1 MRQHWGFTILLGQSY
16 QPVIQTRRYS
26 RGIMSVQ
33 MHKKTTIVF
42 FVGVILVFL
51 YVVNFVIYDAL
62 ALMFGI
68 DTPAEL
74 LLIAIVLGIFSMSFI
89 GASVLG
95 NFYYNS
101 FTRLYYKVSVVWMG
115 LLAYLFMFLV
125 VYGLSVALLGQTL
138 PLLGAICL
146 LSAVGVSVYGV
157 IHARKIVVT
166 EITVPI
172 RNLPTLWQG
181 KKVVWI
187 SDVHMGQILGPQFLT
202 NVVNKINALT
212 PDMVFIGGDLFDGT
226 GAPDIRALIAPLANI
241 KAPQGTYFITGN
253 HEEFGGSND
262 TFISAVRA
270 IGIKTLIDQ
279 MVVVDGLQ
287 LVGVDYM
294 NASQREKFQEILER
308 LSLDTK
314 KPSLLLKHE
323 PRDLDI
329 AEGAG
334 ISFQISGHTHRA
346 QMWPFRY
353 ITQRLYKGYD
363 YGLKPYGKMQVYT
376 SSGVGTWGP
385 PLRVGTVSEIVF
397 IKFKNAE

>member
-1 MRQHWGFTILLGQSY
+1 
-16 QPVIQTRRYS
+16 
-26 RGIMSVQ
+26 
-33 MHKKTTIVF
+33 
-42 FVGVILVFL
+42 
-51 YVVNFVIYDAL
+51 
-62 ALMFGI
+62 
-68 DTPAEL
+68 
-74 LLIAIVLGIFSMSFI
+74 
-89 GASVLG
+89 
-95 NFYYNS
+95 
-101 FTRLYYKVSVVWMG
+101 
-115 LLAYLFMFLV
+115 
-125 VYGLSVALLGQTL
+125 
-138 PLLGAICL
+138 
-146 LSAVGVSVYGV
+146 
-157 IHARKIVVT
+157 
-166 EITVPI
+166 
-172 RNLPTLWQG
+172 
-181 KKVVWI
+181 
-187 SDVHMGQILGPQFLT
+187 MGQILGPQFLT